1 VTALDPARGTRVGRH
16 IRKLD
21 HIGIATTDMPAAAA
35 LFAGVL
41 GATLLSG
48 GDNDRTGIRL
58 MQLSCGGF
66 KVELMQPLRD
76 DSPISPRLAKY
87 GPGFHH
93 LTFVVDNIVET
104 IDDLAA
110 AGVGTVGANLASA
123 NWRECFLAPRQT
135 FGTLLQMVDTVRR
148 WDVPTT
154 AYSIDD
160 VLNGGVVWN
169 DFVDCL
175 RAVKSGSDL
184 QRPCAS
190 SGPAQAQGRG
200 VRAGSGRWYEGSLRS
215 RLICAPVRTSSAI
228 SGVSGTAVIAA

>member
-1 VTALDPARGTRVGRH
+1 VTAAPTAPASGVARH

-35 LFAGVL
+35 LFVGVL
-41 GATLLSG
+41 GATLIAG
-48 GDNDRTGIRL
+48 GDNDGTGIRL

-76 DSPISPRLAKY
+76 DSLISPRVAKH

-93 LTFVVDNIVET
+93 LTFVVDDIVET

-110 AGVGTVGANLASA
+110 VGVGTVGTNLASA

-135 FGTLLQMVDTVRR
+135 FGTLLQLVDTVRR

-154 AYSIDD
+154 AYSVDD
-160 VLNGGVVWN
+160 VLGGAVVWR
-169 DFVDCL
+169 DYVDCL
-175 RAVKSGSDL
+175 R
-184 QRPCAS
+184 
-190 SGPAQAQGRG
+190 PA
-200 VRAGSGRWYEGSLRS
+200 AGK
-215 RLICAPVRTSSAI
+215 
-228 SGVSGTAVIAA
+228 